1 MRGLTVLAVGAMAA
15 LAVATSGARPA
26 LAAPRPNLADLVPA
40 NYRVLKVFQARL
52 SGQPVPEVVVT
63 SVGPLNQHELH
74 PANLQVLSWDPKAYR
89 WNVVFDAQRVRF
101 ESAPL
106 IDPAAAVQVG
116 RVAFVRFFPGSGR
129 ELVFAASWSGATG
142 LRSELVVVDF
152 RRGEAGIDYFW
163 SGDWGVTFHPT
174 GTAANP
180 GVVATAPY
188 RTISDP
194 HTQAVR
200 SYRFTVGVRNGAL
213 RMLHDDRP
221 WVGLLVTGTDRSATN
236 PVGTPTSHLRVT
248 GVVPGSP
255 AAKPFRVG
263 DVIVGLTGP
272 RTARTA
278 NLLGP
283 ALVDDVAAQQAGDRV
298 RFAVLRDGRYLPV
311 TIRLG
316 SLLDPSATSAV
327 PPTDPSVALV

>member
-1 MRGLTVLAVGAMAA
+1 MRCLTALAVGALAA
-15 LAVATSGARPA
+15 LTVATPGAR
-26 LAAPRPNLADLVPA
+26 AAPRPNLAELVPA

-52 SGQPVPEVVVT
+52 SGQAVPEVVVT
-63 SVGPLNQHELH
+63 SVGPLNAYELH
-74 PANLQVLSWDPKAYR
+74 PANLQVLSWDRQAYR

-106 IDPAAAVQVG
+106 IDPAAAVQLG
-116 RVAFVRFFPGSGR
+116 RVAFVPFFPGSGR
-129 ELVFAASWSGATG
+129 QLVFAASWSGSAG

-163 SGDWGVTFHPT
+163 SGEWGVTFHPT

-180 GVVATAPY
+180 GLVATAPY
-188 RTISDP
+188 RTVSDP

-213 RMLHDDRP
+213 HVLHDDRP

-236 PVGTPTSHLRVT
+236 PLGTQTSHLRVT
-248 GVVPGSP
+248 GVVPNSP
-255 AAKPFRVG
+255 AARAFQVG

-272 RTARTA
+272 RTARLT

-283 ALVDDVAAQQAGDRV
+283 ALIDKVAAQRAGDRV
-298 RFAVLRDGRYLPV
+298 RFAILRDGRYLPV
-311 TIRLG
+311 TVRLG
-316 SLLDPSATSAV
+316 SLLDPSATAAV
-327 PPTDPSVALV
+327 PPTDPSIDLT